1 MYAGSFEKATVGDV
15 WVCGGNVI
23 VNMVWVGAGFSPVC
37 VVCDGGVCW
46 CVHVG
51 LWVVEC
57 FGGRCWCGIGCVE
70 GLLDGVKE
78 FCVFNGLRSVVKE
91 CC

>member
-1 MYAGSFEKATVGDV
+1 MYAGSLEKATAGDV